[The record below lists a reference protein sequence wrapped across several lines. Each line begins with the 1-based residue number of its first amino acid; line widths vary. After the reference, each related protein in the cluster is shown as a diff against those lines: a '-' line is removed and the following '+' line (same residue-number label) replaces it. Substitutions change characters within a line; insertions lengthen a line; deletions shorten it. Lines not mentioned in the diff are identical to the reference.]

1 MFAGKTGEHRI
12 KRSSLYVY
20 WRVFLFSSNF
30 VTAFLS
36 GFLKNRKGIFF
47 FLLQLIGLGLRLVE
61 MADLKFSTVTLTNNN
76 FLDPLKIV
84 GKVWMR

>member
-1 MFAGKTGEHRI
+1 MYIGGF
-12 KRSSLYVY
+12 
-20 WRVFLFSSNF
+20 FFSSNF
-30 VTAFLS
+30 VTSFLS

-76 FLDPLKIV
+76 FLDPLKIG